1 MKEELLRY
9 YTDELRFMREMTGEF
24 AKAYPRIAS
33 RLRLSKEAVED
44 PHVERLIQAFSLL
57 NARVRLKLDD
67 MFPELTDGLLSILHP
82 QFLEPVPSSAIVA
95 FTPEVGMSGVQR
107 ASRGARISTEA
118 IDGEACTYQT
128 CYDVEI
134 GPYRLASAAVYRRP
148 LPAPSVRKFDAAQAC
163 LRLRLECVA
172 EGATFTDLGLERV
185 RFFISAEP
193 RFSHVLYELIVNNT
207 IGVAFADHQNDR
219 EFVAVGPDVVKPV
232 GFEEHEHLLP
242 GTSAGVHE
250 YELFT
255 EYFAFPEKFLFFEID
270 GLSAKT
276 LLGAG
281 AAMEIFL
288 YFDQAPEQIE
298 RNVCTEN
305 FRLFCTPMTNAF
317 PAAMEPLKID
327 SREVEHRIVPNARRE
342 KSLEVL
348 RVESVRLA
356 RGAGDP
362 EPVQPFFSIGR
373 EKTAKAGYWQAHRRA
388 SLGPGGG
395 DDVFLSFVF
404 DGSEIDI
411 LEADKTPLVAS
422 VDALCTNRNLPNRLP
437 FGGGQPALSLQQAAP
452 GVGALSC
459 LTAPTRTLRPKRGRD
474 AYWRL
479 VSQLSLNHLSLVD
492 EERGASALKEMLSI
506 HDHVSEGAVS
516 AVVENIHSIGS
527 RPSTARAPGGG
538 RLALCS
544 GVDVDLL
551 LDDERFSGSGGFM
564 LMALLDRFLAR
575 YCVIN
580 SFSRLKVVLWKERR
594 TLRRF
599 PPRSGELSLV

>member
-82 QFLEPVPSSAIVA
+82 QFLEPAPSSAIVA
-95 FTPEVGMSGVQR
+95 CTPEAGMNAVQR
-107 ASRGARISTEA
+107 ASRGARILTEA
-118 IDGEACTYQT
+118 VDGETCTYQT
-128 CYDVEI
+128 CYDVEV
-134 GPYRLASAAVYRRP
+134 GPYRLASAAVFRRP
-148 LPAPSVRKFDAAQAC
+148 LPAPSLRAVDAAQAC
-163 LRLRLECVA
+163 LRLRLECLQ
-172 EGATFTDLGLERV
+172 EGATFTDLALDRV

-193 RFSHVLYELIVNNT
+193 RLSHVLYELIMNNT
-207 IGVAFADHQNDR
+207 IGVVFADHQNDGAP
-219 EFVAVGPDVVKPV
+219 VLAGPGALSPV
-232 GFEEHEHLLP
+232 GFGADEHLLP
-242 GTSAGVHE
+242 ATSAGVHE

-255 EYFAFPEKFLFFEID
+255 EYFAFPEKFLFFEIS

-276 LLGAG
+276 LLDAGGAL
-281 AAMEIFL
+281 EIFL

-298 RNVCTEN
+298 RNVGAQN
-305 FRLFCTPMTNAF
+305 FRLFCTPITNAF
-317 PAAMEPLKID
+317 RAAAEPVRID
-327 SREVEHRIVPNARRE
+327 GREVEHRIVPNARRE
-342 KSLEVL
+342 QSLEVL

-373 EKTAKAGYWQAHRRA
+373 ERRAKAGYWQAHRRA

-404 DGSEIDI
+404 DGSEID
-411 LEADKTPLVAS
+411 LLDADATPLVAS
-422 VDALCTNRNLPNRLP
+422 VDVLCTNRDLPNRLP

-452 GVGALSC
+452 GVAAVAC

-479 VSQLSLNHLSLVD
+479 LSQLSLNHLSLVD
-492 EERGASALKEMLSI
+492 EELGADALKEMLSI
-506 HDHVSEGAVS
+506 HDHLSEGALS
-516 AVVENIHSIGS
+516 PVVEKIHAVAS

-544 GVDVDLL
+544 GVDVDLH
-551 LDDERFSGSGGFM
+551 LDDERFSGSGGFL

-599 PPRSGELSLV
+599 PPRSGELTLV